1 MGMPR
6 INYSAPFTRSVSA
19 RGVFASCPF
28 VLADVGAS
36 GGIEDYW
43 RVFQPHLKAFGFDPL
58 LKEVERLNQIEQ
70 SEDVRYY
77 PYFVGEPSYE
87 QLFPPA
93 LSGDPVLGWSDEVY
107 ERTSAVRAQQILS
120 MSFTQRFNNEDPEIL
135 ITDKRTSL
143 DNFFSRTPTDTVD
156 FIKVDT
162 DGHDY
167 EVLLGA
173 RQTMAEKQ
181 VLGFLIECQLHGV
194 AHQHSN
200 VFSNIDR
207 LMRQQGFS
215 LFDFE
220 IYRYTRAALPGH
232 FVYDIPAQ
240 THEGQVVWGDALYLR
255 DVTAR
260 GYEDRWGSL
269 DNYKLLKLACIEEI
283 FGLPDCAAEVL
294 QMRRDVLEA
303 DVDIQASL
311 NVLAHEMDPAST
323 SFREHNQ
330 KFQSSPKAFY
340 PAKASPSAVR
350 LQRPGL
356 RGTLGRLRRLLG
368 A

>member
-1 MGMPR
+1 MSTPR
-6 INYSAPFTRSVSA
+6 INYAAPFTRSLLA
-19 RGVFASCPF
+19 RGVFASSPF

-58 LKEVERLNQIEQ
+58 LKEVERLNQIEP
-70 SEDVRYY
+70 SADVRYY

-93 LSGDPVLGWSDEVY
+93 ISGDPVLGWSDQVY
-107 ERTSAVRAQQILS
+107 ERTSAVRAQKILS

-135 ITDKRTSL
+135 LTDQRTSL
-143 DNFFSRTPTDTVD
+143 DDFFSRTPTDTID

-173 RQTMAEKQ
+173 RLTMADKQ
-181 VLGFLIECQLHGV
+181 VLGFLVESQLHGV

-207 LMRQQGFS
+207 LMREHGFS

-220 IYRYTRAALPGH
+220 IYRYSRAVLPGH
-232 FVYDIPAQ
+232 FVYKIPAQ

-255 DVTAR
+255 DITAP

-269 DNYKLLKLACIEEI
+269 DKYKLLKLACIEEI

-294 QMRRDVLEA
+294 QMNRDVLKA

-311 NVLAHEMDPAST
+311 NVLAQEMDPTST
-323 SFREHNQ
+323 SFREHNE

-340 PAKASPSAVR
+340 PARTSPGPAR
-350 LQRPGL
+350 LEGPGL
-356 RGTLGRLRRLLG
+356 RRTLGRLRRLLG